1 MHLARVGNIKKRSL
15 QRLLRQSFEIQEENT
30 EREQSRKV
38 IRAILDALA
47 KYPGEP
53 GHACFIDCPCQRE
66 KK

>member
-1 MHLARVGNIKKRSL
+1 MHLARVGYIKKRSL
-15 QRLLRQSFEIQEENT
+15 ERLLRQSFQIQEQNE
-30 EREQSRKV
+30 ERDRSLKA

-66 KK
+66 KP